1 MVEKNTLE
9 ESLRNHFFFI
19 VGPCVIESEE
29 LLTTCAKEIQKLQ
42 KKYKVPFVFKSS
54 FDKANRSS
62 IDSYRGMGIQK
73 GLSFLKKIKKFFSLP
88 ITTDVHET
96 HQVDEVAEV
105 ADIIQIPA
113 FLCRQTDLIVQAAK
127 TGKIISVK
135 KGQFLAVADLENIL
149 RKIRTQNKHL
159 VLFLERGSSFGYQN
173 LVVDFTNLIEM
184 KKYKE
189 SVVMDITHATQKT
202 GKTLAQSGVLSQYA
216 PYFGYAA
223 AACGAQGIFMEVHP
237 NPAKALSDAANCI
250 PLGGLDK
257 LVGDI
262 LSFHKLYKNIGGI

>member
-1 MVEKNTLE
+1 MVERSTLE
-9 ESLRNHFFFI
+9 KSLRSHFFFI

-29 LLTTCAKEIQKLQ
+29 LLTACAKEIEHLQ
-42 KKYKVPFVFKSS
+42 KKYNVPFIFKAS

-62 IDSYRGMGIQK
+62 IDSYRGIGMKK
-73 GLSFLKKIKKFFSLP
+73 GLAALKKIKKKFSLP

-96 HQVDEVAEV
+96 HQVAAVAEV

-113 FLCRQTDLIVQAAK
+113 FLCRQTDLIVESAK

-135 KGQFLAVADLENIL
+135 KGQFISVVELENIL
-149 RKIRTQNKHL
+149 KKIRTQNKHL

-189 SVVMDITHATQKT
+189 SVVMDITHATQKP
-202 GKTLAQSGVLSQYA
+202 GKTKSQTGLLSSYA

-223 AACGAQGIFMEVHP
+223 AACGVQGIFMEVHP
-237 NPAKALSDAANCI
+237 NPTKALSDAANCI
-250 PLGGLDK
+250 RLDELDK
-257 LVGDI
+257 LVGNI
-262 LSFHKLYKNIGGI
+262 LSFHKLYKSL